1 MTSDRLRAT
10 ELHTDIGF
18 LLARA
23 SARANAAANR
33 ALAPLDLKVRSYS
46 VLAIA
51 ASTIP
56 ASQRELASLLEL
68 DPSQVVALVDAL
80 EEKGLVERQP
90 DSSDRRVKI
99 VVATPSGRALFE
111 QAREATTG
119 AERFAYGRIEEADR
133 IRLRLLLQMTFGDE
147 GAEELVAAVPA
158 ARSR

>member
-1 MTSDRLRAT
+1 MPWRR
-10 ELHTDIGF
+10 
-18 LLARA
+18 
-23 SARANAAANR
+23 
-33 ALAPLDLKVRSYS
+33 
-46 VLAIA
+46 
-51 ASTIP
+51 
-56 ASQRELASLLEL
+56 
-68 DPSQVVALVDAL
+68 
-80 EEKGLVERQP
+80 KGSWKRQP